1 MKKTLIILI
10 LNILISTFSYANDSQ
25 NTKETTA
32 ISNQLKTLQEL
43 YKSGAISGYEYE
55 KEKKKFKGNKR
66 EKLLTLKE
74 LELLQIDPFFLI

>member
-1 MKKTLIILI
+1 MKKIFIILI

-32 ISNQLKTLQEL
+32 ISNQIKTLQEL

-55 KEKKKFKGNKR
+55 KEKKKI
-66 EKLLTLKE
+66 LKK
-74 LELLQIDPFFLI
+74 